1 MADSTNTWRF
11 KSMSAQRKRHSAQFK
26 FNVAL
31 EAAEG
36 LKTIN
41 QLAGEHELHLNLVS
55 QWKREL
61 LGEWPRALQ
70 SRS

>member
-1 MADSTNTWRF
+1 MANSTNTWRF

-31 EAAEG
+31 EAAKG

-41 QLAGEHELHLNLVS
+41 RNRS
-55 QWKREL
+55 
-61 LGEWPRALQ
+61 PRGGVVN
-70 SRS
+70 